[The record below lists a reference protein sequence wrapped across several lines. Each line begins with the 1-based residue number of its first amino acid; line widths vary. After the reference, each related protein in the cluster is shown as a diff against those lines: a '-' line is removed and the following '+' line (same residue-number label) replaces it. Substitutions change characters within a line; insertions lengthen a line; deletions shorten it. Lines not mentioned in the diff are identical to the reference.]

1 MFHWQIL
8 AGLIGGLGLSLR
20 QAATPEEGLIVS
32 AGFLACVIGTCAA
45 FYVLFLCRMLGAGD
59 IKLMAVCS
67 GILGPWDGCLVI
79 FLGLF
84 LAAVRGAWILMADG
98 VLWGRLERLS
108 GFVIRCGRSG
118 RLEEY
123 PGRNEQASGMQ
134 PGTRN
139 GVSRSEFGKN
149 GEVSGKQPG
158 TENGVPGS
166 NLGKGETERLLH
178 LGPYLFMGYCIWLIL
193 QR

>member
-20 QAATPEEGLIVS
+20 QAATPEEGLIVL
-32 AGFLACVIGTCAA
+32 AGFLACVIGTCAV
-45 FYVLFLCRMLGAGD
+45 FYVFFLCRMLGAGD
-59 IKLMAVCS
+59 IKLMAICS

-84 LAAVRGAWILMADG
+84 LAAARGAGILMAEG
-98 VLWGRLERLS
+98 ALWRRLERLS
-108 GFVIRCGRSG
+108 GFVIRCRRDG

-123 PGRNEQASGMQ
+123 PGIRD
-134 PGTRN
+134 
-139 GVSRSEFGKN
+139 
-149 GEVSGKQPG
+149 
-158 TENGVPGS
+158 
-166 NLGKGETERLLH
+166 ETERVLH
-178 LGPYLFMGYCIWLIL
+178 LGPYLFMGYCIWLVL